1 MHNRLVALAIASIL
15 LISQNAAAQAGISM
29 ERSSADASPEVRR
42 IAECAVEKDE
52 ARHQGVRD
60 YSMDLTMM
68 DFEIT
73 QYFEQTSV
81 TAADG
86 ASYSTFRLV
95 PPTEIAKRNT
105 DEAHRVPPEAL
116 KEYANKLEEV
126 GAATEREITQSGMPA
141 SMIMS
146 KGPADGE
153 EPWASPNPRVMT
165 TAMAKFVR
173 AGAEADSKIS
183 DGNAEAA
190 SNIDDM
196 SAFFNNAVLVGTEQI
211 DGRRANHL
219 KADDLNYSQI
229 SDGNEFIIKT
239 VSLWLDDEECVPLK
253 FRMEGIAEDQG
264 QTREMFIERLNTDY
278 RAVPNS
284 SMYESYRQVMRM
296 GGVLSPSEM
305 AEMEEARVQIEQ
317 FEKELASMPASQQT
331 MVKNMMGSKMDMMR
345 KMIDTGAFEFETI
358 VRAIRVNEGVA
369 GAVGHSAG
377 VFGMMTTTTA
387 PTAAGSGTDSLVQM
401 IQRDLQALG
410 YETGNTNGDLTKE
423 TVVAISKFQAIKGME
438 VTGQATPQLAGILSA
453 AVDAQN

>member
-1 MHNRLVALAIASIL
+1 MHIRLIPIAVASIFLISHNAIA
-15 LISQNAAAQAGISM
+15 QTGISM
-29 ERSSADASPEVRR
+29 GRSSADASPEVRR
-42 IAECAVEKDE
+42 IAECSVEKDE
-52 ARHQGVRD
+52 ARHEGVRD

-68 DFEIT
+68 DHEIT
-73 QYFEQTSV
+73 QFFEQTIV

-86 ASYSTFRLV
+86 VSYPTYRLV
-95 PPTEIAKRNT
+95 PPNEIAKRNT
-105 DEAHRVPPEAL
+105 DESQRIPPEAM
-116 KEYANKLEEV
+116 KEYANKLEEM

-141 SMIMS
+141 GMIMNS
-146 KGPADGE
+146 GPADGE

-165 TAMAKFVR
+165 HAMATFVR

-190 SNIDDM
+190 YNIDDM
-196 SAFFNNAVLVGTEQI
+196 SAFFNNAELIGTEQI

-219 KADDLNYSQI
+219 KADDLNYSQM
-229 SDGNEFIIKT
+229 SDGNEFIINT
-239 VSLWLDDEECVPLK
+239 VSLWMDDEECVPLK
-253 FRMEGIAEDQG
+253 FRMEGTAEDEG
-264 QTREMFIERLNTDY
+264 QFREMFIERLNTDY
-278 RAVPNS
+278 RSVPNS

-377 VFGMMTTTTA
+377 AFGMMSTTVA
-387 PTAAGSGTDSLVQM
+387 PSTAAAGTDSLVQM

-410 YETGNTNGDLTKE
+410 YDTGNTNGDLSKE